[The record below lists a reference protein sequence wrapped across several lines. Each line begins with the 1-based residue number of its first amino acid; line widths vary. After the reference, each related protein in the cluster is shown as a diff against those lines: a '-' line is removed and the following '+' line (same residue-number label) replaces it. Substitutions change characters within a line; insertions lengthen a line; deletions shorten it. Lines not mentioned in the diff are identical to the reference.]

1 MDKRK
6 RGKLEKKKSGK
17 EEKRK
22 RGKGERRN
30 IGKEE
35 KRKMKF
41 ADIQVWTIK
50 LSLFYVGCM
59 FDVHLFKCGMNV
71 GSFLEDCGMLYSQI
85 LISVQNL

>member
-22 RGKGERRN
+22 RGKGEKRKR
-30 IGKEE
+30 GKVEKGE

-71 GSFLEDCGMLYSQI
+71 GSFLEDCGILY
-85 LISVQNL
+85 